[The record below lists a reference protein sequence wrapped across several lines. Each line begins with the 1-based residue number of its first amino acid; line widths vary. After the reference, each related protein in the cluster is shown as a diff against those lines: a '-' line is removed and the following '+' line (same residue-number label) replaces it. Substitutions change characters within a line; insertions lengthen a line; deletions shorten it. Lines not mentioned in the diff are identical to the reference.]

1 MKLFPKNEKE
11 PHHLHDDGALFGRLL
26 IREFCEYA
34 HSNRGIM
41 YKSYVQSRKKI
52 AQIKSKHFQ

>member
-11 PHHLHDDGALFGRLL
+11 PHHLHDDGAFFGRLL

-41 YKSYVQSRKKI
+41 YKSYVKSRKKMH
-52 AQIKSKHFQ
+52 KSN